1 MKVKVGDTLV
11 DSIAYILT
19 KDVIKKINKNYNI
32 LVDPHTAIGIGVLDK
47 LSNDGINIILSTAHP
62 SKFPE
67 AVKEATGKHPELPP
81 KIKKIIEEEE
91 KFDILPNDLNIIKK
105 FIKERA

>member
-1 MKVKVGDTLV
+1 
-11 DSIAYILT
+11 
-19 KDVIKKINKNYNI
+19 
-32 LVDPHTAIGIGVLDK
+32 
-47 LSNDGINIILSTAHP
+47 LSTAHP

-91 KFDILPNDLNIIKK
+91 KFDILPNDFNVITK
-105 FIKERA
+105 FIKEKAK